1 MLKLIRIVGFCLPVV
16 SLAACGVAV
25 DQASLPQ
32 TKAPQVKASSE
43 DIISSSSSLGKAADT
58 GTSLASG
65 GQNAASSED
74 RAPATNSGLIIRSA
88 GEEVESDPNT
98 LEMAQ
103 LSSTLAPSID
113 RLLEDQTDSK
123 LPDENIEAEIS
134 DTEVAAEPS
143 DLGTDDAENGPED
156 IVGNIIWNL
165 ETAQKNKPTPPSEPE
180 IPIGQDPSLASEAL
194 EAAFAMLAGRQSV
207 PAPSGFR
214 LPQKSPGV
222 TRIALLVP
230 RSGSNA
236 ILGDELVRG
245 AELALFSVR
254 NANIQLVVL
263 DTAGGPEAAT
273 AANQAVN
280 AGADLMIGPLFSQ
293 AVLPAQG
300 VAAQSGIPMLALSNN
315 VDVAA
320 SGSWLLGYL
329 PEQQIDLLL
338 GHALTVGGGK
348 VGILAEDSSF
358 GQRLAQHA
366 GKRLGQFGM
375 RPEASLTLNAAQL
388 ASEDD
393 LKQAIRDF
401 TGYKPPDDDEDKP
414 AASDLPP
421 PRFDAVL
428 FAGSADFALRV
439 APVLAYYDADPE
451 RVLYLG
457 NAQWNQRRI
466 LIEPSLQGG
475 LFASRPTGLD
485 ENFNALWTSA
495 WPGRPGALARLSF
508 DAVAMASVLASQDPQ
523 TWNTSLVSGSG
534 FNGFSGAYRLLP
546 NGGNQRAFELRQ
558 VSGGVSTLVQPAPDK
573 I

>member
-1 MLKLIRIVGFCLPVV
+1 MFRLIRVVGMCLPVL

-32 TKAPQVKASSE
+32 TMAPQVAAAAPETTPAETGESDASASQ
-43 DIISSSSSLGKAADT
+43 SADT
-58 GTSLASG
+58 SPDTGEADAQAAVNFDLIIKPAEDVAESEPATLEVAQLAS
-65 GQNAASSED
+65 
-74 RAPATNSGLIIRSA
+74 R
-88 GEEVESDPNT
+88 
-98 LEMAQ
+98 
-103 LSSTLAPSID
+103 LAPSID
-113 RLLEDQTDSK
+113 KLLEDQAETQSQV
-123 LPDENIEAEIS
+123 PDEDGGLPVTETEIIS
-134 DTEVAAEPS
+134 DPAADLAGDDVA
-143 DLGTDDAENGPED
+143 DPED

-165 ETAQKNKPTPPSEPE
+165 ETAQKNKPAPPPEPE
-180 IPIGQDPSLASEAL
+180 IPVGQDPSLASEAL
-194 EAAFAMLAGRQSV
+194 EAAFAMLAGRQVDPPSV
-207 PAPSGFR
+207 DFS
-214 LPQKSPGV
+214 LPPKSPGMM
-222 TRIALLVP
+222 RIALLVP

-236 ILGDELVRG
+236 VLGDELVRG

-254 NANIQLVVL
+254 NTNIQLVVL

-273 AANQAVN
+273 AASQAVT

-300 VAAQSGIPMLALSNN
+300 IAAQSGIPMLALSNN

-338 GHALTVGGGK
+338 GHALTAGGGK

-366 GKRLGQFGM
+366 DRRLIQFGM
-375 RPEASLTLNAAQL
+375 TPEASLTLTADQL

-401 TGYKPPDDDEDKP
+401 TGYAPPEEGEDKP
-414 AASDLPP
+414 AASELPP

-475 LFASRPTGLD
+475 LFASRPTGQD

-508 DAVAMASVLASQDPQ
+508 DAVAMASVLARQDPQ
-523 TWNTSLVSGSG
+523 TWNASLVSGSG

-546 NGGNQRAFELRQ
+546 DGGNQRAFELRQ
-558 VSGGVSTLVQPAPDK
+558 VSGGVSILVQPAPEK

>member
-1 MLKLIRIVGFCLPVV
+1 MLRLIRIMGFCLPVL

-32 TKAPQVKASSE
+32 TKVPQVKAVSDE
-43 DIISSSSSLGKAADT
+43 T
-58 GTSLASG
+58 TTSLASSDRV
-65 GQNAASSED
+65 AASAE
-74 RAPATNSGLIIRSA
+74 PKVPPTNSGLIIRSA
-88 GEEVESDPNT
+88 GEDSESDPDT
-98 LEMAQ
+98 LAVAQ
-103 LSSTLAPSID
+103 LSSMSAPSID
-113 RLLEDQTDSK
+113 KLLEDQAETQLLEDSVEAGVDETDALS
-123 LPDENIEAEIS
+123 A
-134 DTEVAAEPS
+134 PS
-143 DLGTDDAENGPED
+143 ADLAGDADGGTED

-165 ETAQKNKPTPPSEPE
+165 ETAQKNKPEPLPEPE
-180 IPIGQDPSLASEAL
+180 IPLGQDPSLASEAL
-194 EAAFAMLAGRQSV
+194 EAAFAMLAGRQAV
-207 PAPSGFR
+207 PAPTGFS
-214 LPQKSPGV
+214 LPPKSPGMM
-222 TRIALLVP
+222 RIALLVP

-236 ILGDELVRG
+236 VLGDELVRG

-273 AANQAVN
+273 AANQAVS

-300 VAAQSGIPMLALSNN
+300 VSAQAGIPMLALSNN

-366 GKRLGQFGM
+366 GRRLGQFGM
-375 RPEASLTLNAAQL
+375 RPEVSLTLNAAQL

-401 TGYKPPDDDEDKP
+401 TGYKPPEDDEDKP
-414 AASDLPP
+414 AASELPP

-475 LFASRPTGLD
+475 LFASRPTGQD

-508 DAVAMASVLASQDPQ
+508 DAVAMASVLARQDPQ
-523 TWNTSLVSGSG
+523 TWNASLVSGSG

>member
-1 MLKLIRIVGFCLPVV
+1 MLRLIRIMGFCLPVL

-32 TKAPQVKASSE
+32 TKVPQVKAVSDETTTSSA
-43 DIISSSSSLGKAADT
+43 SSDRV
-58 GTSLASG
+58 
-65 GQNAASSED
+65 AASAE
-74 RAPATNSGLIIRSA
+74 PKVPPTNSGLIIRSA
-88 GEEVESDPNT
+88 GEDSESDPDT
-98 LEMAQ
+98 LAVAQ
-103 LSSTLAPSID
+103 LSSMSAPSID
-113 RLLEDQTDSK
+113 KLLEDQAETQLLEDSVEAGVDETDALSAPSAD
-123 LPDENIEAEIS
+123 LAE
-134 DTEVAAEPS
+134 DA
-143 DLGTDDAENGPED
+143 DGGTED

-165 ETAQKNKPTPPSEPE
+165 ETAQKNKPEPLPEPE
-180 IPIGQDPSLASEAL
+180 IPLGQDPSLASEAL
-194 EAAFAMLAGRQSV
+194 EAAFAMLAGRQAV
-207 PAPSGFR
+207 PAPTGFS
-214 LPQKSPGV
+214 LPPKSPGMM
-222 TRIALLVP
+222 RIALLVP

-236 ILGDELVRG
+236 VLGDELVRG

-273 AANQAVN
+273 AANQAVS

-300 VAAQSGIPMLALSNN
+300 VSAQAGIPMLALSNN

-366 GKRLGQFGM
+366 GRRLGQFGM

-401 TGYKPPDDDEDKP
+401 TGYKPPEDDEDKP
-414 AASDLPP
+414 AASELPP

-475 LFASRPTGLD
+475 LFASRPTGQD

-508 DAVAMASVLASQDPQ
+508 DAVAMASVLARQDPQ
-523 TWNTSLVSGSG
+523 TWNASLVSGSG

>member
-1 MLKLIRIVGFCLPVV
+1 MLRLIRIMGFCLPVL

-32 TKAPQVKASSE
+32 TKVPQVKAVSDE
-43 DIISSSSSLGKAADT
+43 T
-58 GTSLASG
+58 TTSLASSDRV
-65 GQNAASSED
+65 AASAE
-74 RAPATNSGLIIRSA
+74 PKVPPTNSGLIIRSA
-88 GEEVESDPNT
+88 GEDSESDPDT
-98 LEMAQ
+98 LAVAQ
-103 LSSTLAPSID
+103 LSSMSATSID
-113 RLLEDQTDSK
+113 KLLEDQAETKLLEDSVEAGVDETDALSAPSAD
-123 LPDENIEAEIS
+123 LAE
-134 DTEVAAEPS
+134 DA
-143 DLGTDDAENGPED
+143 DGGTED

-165 ETAQKNKPTPPSEPE
+165 ETAQKNKPEPLPEPE
-180 IPIGQDPSLASEAL
+180 IPLGQDPSLASEAL
-194 EAAFAMLAGRQSV
+194 EAAFAMLAGRQAV
-207 PAPSGFR
+207 PAPTGFS
-214 LPQKSPGV
+214 LPPKSPGMM
-222 TRIALLVP
+222 RIALLVP

-236 ILGDELVRG
+236 VLGDELVRG

-273 AANQAVN
+273 AANQAVS

-300 VAAQSGIPMLALSNN
+300 VSAQAGIPMLALSNN

-366 GKRLGQFGM
+366 GRRLGQFGM

-401 TGYKPPDDDEDKP
+401 TGYKPPEDDEDKP
-414 AASDLPP
+414 AASELPP

-475 LFASRPTGLD
+475 LFASRPTGQD

-508 DAVAMASVLASQDPQ
+508 DAVAMASVLARQDPQ
-523 TWNTSLVSGSG
+523 TWNASLVSGSG